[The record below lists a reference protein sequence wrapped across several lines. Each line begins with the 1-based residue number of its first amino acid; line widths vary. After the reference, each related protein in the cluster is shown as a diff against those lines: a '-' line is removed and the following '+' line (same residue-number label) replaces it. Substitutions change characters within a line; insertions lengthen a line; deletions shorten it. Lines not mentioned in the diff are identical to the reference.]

1 MRVSLC
7 QNWYELELIMCILF
21 IWFFFLRF
29 WQHEIKHSNQIPIQF
44 EKKYIYPL
52 ITNKPV
58 IYLYYLTISLWY
70 GLNPEDR
77 LTRFHL
83 KKVSRIVSH
92 SELSVYNLQEMQKTF
107 TRPNKKI
114 FCKELQWIDWTERSD
129 HLDRSLLWRHCKPKR
144 KGKIPFSL
152 T

>member
-1 MRVSLC
+1 MYQIKGCAIRNRLRSLHMRVSLC

-58 IYLYYLTISLWY
+58 IYLYYLD
-70 GLNPEDR
+70 E
-77 LTRFHL
+77 
-83 KKVSRIVSH
+83 
-92 SELSVYNLQEMQKTF
+92 
-107 TRPNKKI
+107 I
-114 FCKELQWIDWTERSD
+114 FVVWIKSKRSAN
-129 HLDRSLLWRHCKPKR
+129 
-144 KGKIPFSL
+144 PFSL
-152 T
+152 KKNIPYSQPLRIKCLQPSRNAENIHKT